1 MDKILKKLNK
11 LLLPAT
17 LIIASIILGGFYFGS
32 QVNKQRSIE
41 RQQEVKI
48 EQERQEAEAKAEQD
62 KRDYIAKRKIDCLAI
77 YKTESDKWNNVDGY
91 FYDQERDVCVVRYE
105 NPDWK
110 EGDPNS
116 CELFEGLFDDK
127 ESTCTI
133 HKYFTKEY

>member
-1 MDKILKKLNK
+1 MDKFNK

-17 LIIASIILGGFYFGS
+17 IIIVSLILGGFYFGS

-91 FYDQERDVCVVRYE
+91 FYDEERDVCVVRYE